1 MLKELKIQF
10 AKRKKEMLFFGA
22 LCMGCWLFGLLLA
35 IFLGS
40 HTEIEKGMIL
50 VGTLIVTIIMF
61 IVHFLGTSFSFV
73 VDFNL
78 AVSMG
83 AVRKC
88 YVPAYVLFTMAEL
101 AQIMLF
107 IVLMGHLEKG
117 ILQEMFPKRVLDLDL
132 TPYVDLKVCLAVI
145 IGMTVLELFTGSLI
159 LCFGWKSL
167 WGIWVLW
174 MLPSV
179 IAGILVQ
186 NEKLKSEM
194 LALAD
199 RITGATIVAI
209 TILLCLLL
217 AIASWGMLRRQRVT
231 V

>member
-199 RITGATIVAI
+199 RITGGTIVAI

>member
-10 AKRKKEMLFFGA
+10 AKRKKEMLVYDA

-132 TPYVDLKVCLAVI
+132 MPYVDLKVCLAVI

-199 RITGATIVAI
+199 RITGGTIVAI

>member
-10 AKRKKEMLFFGA
+10 AKRKKEMLVYDA

-40 HTEIEKGMIL
+40 HTEIEEGMIL
-50 VGTLIVTIIMF
+50 VGTLIVMIMMS

-78 AVSMG
+78 AVSVG

-186 NEKLKSEM
+186 NEKLKSGM

-199 RITGATIVAI
+199 RITGGTIVAI

>member
-10 AKRKKEMLFFGA
+10 AKRKKELLSYGA
-22 LCMGCWLFGLLLA
+22 VCMVCWLFGLLLG

-40 HTEIEKGMIL
+40 HTEIEEGMIL
-50 VGTLIVTIIMF
+50 VGTLIAMIIMF
-61 IVHFLGTSFSFV
+61 IIHFLGTSFSFV

-83 AVRKC
+83 SVRKC

-117 ILQEMFPKRVLDLDL
+117 ILQEMFPERVLDLDL
-132 TPYVDLKVCLAVI
+132 TPYIDLKVCLAVI

-167 WGIWVLW
+167 WGIWALW
-174 MLPSV
+174 MLASV
-179 IAGILVQ
+179 VPGILVQ
-186 NEKLKSEM
+186 NERLKGEM
-194 LALAD
+194 LALLD
-199 RITGATIVAI
+199 GITGGTIAAI
-209 TILLCLLL
+209 AILLCLLL
-217 AIASWGMLRRQRVT
+217 TMASWGMLRRQRVT
-231 V
+231 A